1 MFIFQIIES
10 NDATFMEEFI
20 WILYVLVALM
30 GKLLSDSFLAIHHYS
45 RESNLRA
52 FSGGLPITASTPE
65 MMMGL
70 SIKMG

>member
-10 NDATFMEEFI
+10 NDARFMEEFI
-20 WILYVLVALM
+20 WIVYVLVALM
-30 GKLLSDSFLAIHHYS
+30 RKLLSDSFLAIHHYS
-45 RESNLRA
+45 HESNFSA
-52 FSGGLPITASTPE
+52 FSGGLPITASAPE